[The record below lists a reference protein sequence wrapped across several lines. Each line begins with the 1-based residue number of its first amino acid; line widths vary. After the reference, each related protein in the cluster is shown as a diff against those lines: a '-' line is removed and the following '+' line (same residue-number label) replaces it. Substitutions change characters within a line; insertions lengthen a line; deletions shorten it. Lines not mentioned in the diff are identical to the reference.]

1 MAWLG
6 DLALQSQDEHDF
18 AVAWMLGS
26 ARLLGLITWLL
37 QVLLNSTDHFLSRP
51 KALVTL
57 ATLRLTKNATQR
69 FSYFSTY
76 IQVQKTKTKQKEKK
90 WFLNNSMILF
100 DQVSL
105 NGAPHKACFWSNF
118 TFLLKIPCKLILLSL
133 SSYKK
138 TLSSSVG

>member
-6 DLALQSQDEHDF
+6 DLALQSQDEHDL

-90 WFLNNSMILF
+90 SVSFNSSMILF
-100 DQVSL
+100 DEVSL
-105 NGAPHKACFWSNF
+105 NWAPHEACFWSNL

-133 SSYKK
+133 SS
-138 TLSSSVG
+138 